1 MRKLCVGSLALLLI
15 LAISTQATLSQST
28 DSPVANR
35 TVYIEP
41 SYQVYIDEVTIPS
54 PATSSNVTFNLFS
67 TSEVFSVNAYGP
79 TNQSLNTTIY
89 SESPAGSYMIE
100 YTIGVDTSNTQ
111 TFRLVTVIHGLNLV
125 IGNNT
130 AYVDFFPVL
139 DQNYTTTTTI
149 YLPQGSTLLSYSF
162 PYLSNYT
169 TGERPAI
176 SGSVEMTPSNNTLGV
191 VQYSGNFAIIEADSM
206 NRMIQITSSE
216 IQVKDT
222 LNLRNTGNDD
232 ITNFTFSAPVGAYN
246 LKAMDTVGYLSLSQ
260 NSSLVTVT
268 TRQSIGYNVG
278 FQISILYSLP
288 LSVLKSENGKT
299 AFSSDIL
306 PDWLNMPVSNASLTI
321 LLPLGSS
328 NAQIVGGQIVPN
340 WISTG
345 AIVSASLLTP
355 YTNQMFSLT
364 YSPSAFMP
372 YIGQIILAIIIVLIA
387 IFLVINFIWGRKKT
401 TTAKSPPQGKK
412 AVTPQ

>member
-1 MRKLCVGSLALLLI
+1 
-15 LAISTQATLSQST
+15 
-28 DSPVANR
+28 
-35 TVYIEP
+35 
-41 SYQVYIDEVTIPS
+41 
-54 PATSSNVTFNLFS
+54 
-67 TSEVFSVNAYGP
+67 
-79 TNQSLNTTIY
+79 
-89 SESPAGSYMIE
+89 
-100 YTIGVDTSNTQ
+100 
-111 TFRLVTVIHGLNLV
+111 
-125 IGNNT
+125 
-130 AYVDFFPVL
+130 
-139 DQNYTTTTTI
+139 
-149 YLPQGSTLLSYSF
+149 
-162 PYLSNYT
+162 
-169 TGERPAI
+169 
-176 SGSVEMTPSNNTLGV
+176 
-191 VQYSGNFAIIEADSM
+191 M